1 MIKGILSGVVAL
13 LMAVGTMVMPA
24 TYNEQAIGGVDV
36 RFVQTQPFYLA
47 GSGAALGATS
57 ITLKSFTQLDG
68 TALTM
73 SNFGSKG
80 FATIEPNNSV
90 KEEAITFTGVTQNA
104 NGTATLTGVKSQ
116 ETVYPYTE
124 TSGLAKSHAGSVKLV
139 ITNTAGMYNT
149 LSVWAN
155 DGTITGDWTFASTS
169 IPVYDAHPT
178 FTVGTQ
184 LIDKTYADGL
194 VAAGVATS
202 SETNFGGVWLA
213 TQLQQAS
220 STDGS
225 PNAPYVLQ
233 SKNATSTWNSAT
245 AGLMIPVSQNNGK
258 LDQGWL
264 DLSEIFTFT
273 GNNTFSGNNSFSG
286 TSLFTAS
293 STFTA
298 TTSILANSLTNNALR
313 LNGLAYQMP
322 SSRGASSTVPF
333 EDGTGNITWQEP
345 SYPILLTSVASTTTG
360 ALKFSADSVASA
372 EGTSYTKEKEILI
385 RNGGQIN
392 VSYAIRSSSSGQATV
407 ANIYVNGVA
416 VGTERSYA
424 VGIGYVYYDETIDI
438 QPYDKVQLYLKTSS
452 GSYYGKDFRIYYTKS
467 LTGFDGVVNVD

>member
-345 SYPILLTSVASTTTG
+345 SYAVLLSTAASTT
-360 ALKFSADSVASA
+360 AAKYSADTERTEASD
-372 EGTSYTKEKEILI
+372 TYVVKKEIQI
-385 RNGGQIN
+385 RHGGQVN
-392 VSYAIRSSSSGQATV
+392 VSFACKYTNSQTGYAQ
-407 ANIYVNGVA
+407 IYTNGTA
-416 VGTERSYA
+416 IGTERSCGVA
-424 VGIGYVYYDETIDI
+424 YVYYDETINV
-438 QPYDKVQLYLKTSS
+438 QHYDKVQLYVRHPGAGGEETAV
-452 GSYYGKDFRIYYTKS
+452 KDFRIFYTKA
-467 LTGFDGVVNVD
+467 LTGADCVVNTD